1 MIEADKLTKYY
12 DKLTAIRDVS
22 FLVEKGE
29 IVGFLGPNG
38 AGKTTTMRI
47 LTGFL
52 PPSSG
57 TARVAG
63 YDILTESLQVRRH
76 IGYLPENVPLYTD
89 MKVTDYLEFV
99 AEVKGVERRRR
110 RYRIGEIMEKCGVTE
125 VRRALIGALSRGYR
139 QRVGIAQALLNAPE
153 VLILDEPTI
162 GLDPKQ
168 IVEIRQLI
176 KELAGQS
183 TVILSTH
190 ILPEVSMICH
200 RVIIINSGQI
210 VAVDTPENLTAGL
223 QSSTRLR
230 IRVDGPVDRVGTAL
244 TQLPGV
250 LRVVAEDD
258 AHLSAP
264 ACAGEPHA
272 DLCGARAGETAKNFV
287 VESARNC
294 DLRREVSRLIV
305 ERGWGLLELRPA
317 DMSLEEI
324 FVRLV
329 TKEGQEGQ
337 E

>member
-12 DKLTAIRDVS
+12 DKFTAIRDVS
-22 FLVEKGE
+22 FKVEKGE

-63 YDILTESLQVRRH
+63 YDVLTESLQVRRR

-89 MKVTDYLEFV
+89 MKVTNYLEFV
-99 AEVKGVERRRR
+99 AEVKGVERGNRRHK
-110 RYRIGEIMEKCGVTE
+110 IGEVMEKCGLTE
-125 VRRALIGALSRGYR
+125 VRRTLIGALSRGYR
-139 QRVGIAQALLNAPE
+139 QRVGIAQALLNDPE

-168 IVEIRQLI
+168 IIEIRQLI
-176 KELAGQS
+176 KALAGQS
-183 TVILSTH
+183 TIILSTH

-200 RVIIINSGQI
+200 RVIIINNGQV

-223 QSSTRLR
+223 QSSTKLR
-230 IRVDGPVDRVGTAL
+230 IRVDGPVDQVGVAL
-244 TQLPGV
+244 THLPGV
-250 LRVVAEDD
+250 LRVVAEDE
-258 AHLSAP
+258 AHLSACD
-264 ACAGEPHA
+264 AQ
-272 DLCGARAGETAKNFV
+272 AGETPRSFV
-287 VESARNC
+287 VESERNC

-329 TKEGQEGQ
+329 TKEAQEVRA
-337 E
+337 

>member
-12 DKLTAIRDVS
+12 DKHTAIRDVS
-22 FLVEKGE
+22 FKVEKGE

-63 YDILTESLQVRRH
+63 YDVLTESLQVRRR

-89 MKVTDYLEFV
+89 MKVTNYLEFV
-99 AEVKGVERRRR
+99 AEVKGVERGNRRHK
-110 RYRIGEIMEKCGVTE
+110 IGEVMEKCGLAE
-125 VRRALIGALSRGYR
+125 VRRTLIGALSRGYR
-139 QRVGIAQALLNAPE
+139 QRVGIAQALLNDPE

-162 GLDPKQ
+162 GLDPRQ
-168 IVEIRQLI
+168 IIEIRQLI
-176 KELAGQS
+176 KALAGQS
-183 TVILSTH
+183 TIILSTH

-200 RVIIINSGQI
+200 RVIIINNGQV

-223 QSSTRLR
+223 QSSTKLR
-230 IRVDGPVDRVGTAL
+230 IRVDGPVDQVGVAL
-244 TQLPGV
+244 THLPGV
-250 LRVVAEDD
+250 LRVVAEDE
-258 AHLSAP
+258 AHLSACD
-264 ACAGEPHA
+264 AQ
-272 DLCGARAGETAKNFV
+272 AGETARSFV
-287 VESARNC
+287 VESERNC

-329 TKEGQEGQ
+329 TKEAQEVRA
-337 E
+337 

>member
-1 MIEADKLTKYY
+1 MIEADKLTKFY
-12 DKLTAIRDVS
+12 DKHTAIRDVS
-22 FLVEKGE
+22 FKVEKGE

-47 LTGFL
+47 LTGCL

-63 YDILTESLQVRRH
+63 FDVLTDSLQMRRR

-89 MKVTDYLEFV
+89 MKVTDYLAFV
-99 AEVKGVERRRR
+99 AEVKGVDRGQRRQ
-110 RYRIGEIMEKCGVTE
+110 RIDEIMDKCGVAK
-125 VRRALIGALSRGYR
+125 VRQTLIGALSRGYR
-139 QRVGIAQALLNAPE
+139 QRVGIAQALLNDPE
-153 VLILDEPTI
+153 VLIMDEPTI
-162 GLDPKQ
+162 GLDPSQ
-168 IVEIRQLI
+168 IIEIRQLI

-190 ILPEVSMICH
+190 ILPEVSMLCH
-200 RVIIINSGQI
+200 RVIIINNGQI

-223 QSSTRLR
+223 QSSTKLR
-230 IRVDGPVDRVGTAL
+230 IRVEGPVNQVGMAL

-250 LRVVAEDD
+250 LRVMAEDE
-258 AHLSAP
+258 AHLSV
-264 ACAGEPHA
+264 GHA
-272 DLCGARAGETAKNFV
+272 DAQTGETTHSFV
-287 VESARNC
+287 IESERHC

-329 TKEGQEGQ
+329 TKEAHEVQP
-337 E
+337 

>member
-12 DKLTAIRDVS
+12 DKFTAIRDVS
-22 FLVEKGE
+22 FKVEKGE

-63 YDILTESLQVRRH
+63 YDVLTESLQVRRR

-99 AEVKGVERRRR
+99 AEVKGVERGNRRH
-110 RYRIGEIMEKCGVTE
+110 RIGEVMEKCGLAE
-125 VRRALIGALSRGYR
+125 VRRTLIGALSRGYR
-139 QRVGIAQALLNAPE
+139 QRVGIAQALLNDPE

-168 IVEIRQLI
+168 IIEIRQLI
-176 KELAGQS
+176 KALAGQS
-183 TVILSTH
+183 TIILSTH

-200 RVIIINSGQI
+200 RVIIINNGQV

-223 QSSTRLR
+223 QSSTKLR
-230 IRVDGPVDRVGTAL
+230 IRVDGPVDQVGVAL
-244 TQLPGV
+244 THLPGV
-250 LRVVAEDD
+250 LRVVAEDE
-258 AHLSAP
+258 AHLSASD
-264 ACAGEPHA
+264 AQ
-272 DLCGARAGETAKNFV
+272 AGETARSFV
-287 VESARNC
+287 VESERNR

-305 ERGWGLLELRPA
+305 KRGWGLLELRPA

-329 TKEGQEGQ
+329 TKEAQEVRA
-337 E
+337 

>member
-12 DKLTAIRDVS
+12 DKFTAIRDIS
-22 FLVEKGE
+22 FKVEKGE

-63 YDILTESLQVRRH
+63 YDVLTESLQVRRR

-89 MKVTDYLEFV
+89 MKVTNYLEFV
-99 AEVKGVERRRR
+99 AEVKGVERGNRRHK
-110 RYRIGEIMEKCGVTE
+110 IGEVMDKCGLAE
-125 VRRALIGALSRGYR
+125 VRRTLIGALSRGYR
-139 QRVGIAQALLNAPE
+139 QRVGIAQALLNDPE

-168 IVEIRQLI
+168 IIEIRQLI
-176 KELAGQS
+176 KALAGQS
-183 TVILSTH
+183 TIILSTH

-200 RVIIINSGQI
+200 RVIIINNGQV

-223 QSSTRLR
+223 QSSTKLR
-230 IRVDGPVDRVGTAL
+230 IRVDGPVDQVGVAL
-244 TQLPGV
+244 THLPGV
-250 LRVVAEDD
+250 LRVVAEDET
-258 AHLSAP
+258 HMP
-264 ACAGEPHA
+264 ACDAQ
-272 DLCGARAGETAKNFV
+272 AGETARSFV
-287 VESARNC
+287 VESERNC

-329 TKEGQEGQ
+329 TKEAQEVRA
-337 E
+337 